1 MKAELVSIGDEI
13 LIGQIINTNAVF
25 LAKELNRIGVEIA
38 QISSISDQKEI
49 IVNALDEARKRAD
62 IIIMTGGLGPTK
74 DDVTKH
80 TLCEYFDDQLVK
92 NELVLEHIEN
102 IFKKYVT
109 TPISDMNREQAN
121 LPTKATILHNRF
133 GTAAGMWFMDG
144 GQVFV
149 SLPGV
154 PYEMEALI
162 KNEVLPK
169 IQQQFVLPALYH
181 KTILTYGLGESVI
194 AERIENWENNLPE
207 TIKLAYL
214 PSLGRVRLRLSTKGS
229 ELENLKTEVNA
240 QIEKV
245 IPLIDDIYFGTE
257 EDQSIEFLIAEKLN
271 QLGKSLSCAESCTG
285 GAIATRFTS
294 QPGASTF
301 FKGSAV
307 TYAVESKTKLLGVE
321 SSLIDSYGV
330 VSAEV
335 ASAMALGA
343 QKMYQSDYAIA
354 TTGNAGPTKG
364 DQGQEV
370 GTVFIGLATPQGV
383 ESLQF
388 NMGNNRTRVIHKTVN
403 QAFEMLYRELL
414 RQEV

>member
-25 LAKELNRIGVEIA
+25 LAKELNSIGVEIA

-257 EDQSIEFLIAEKLN
+257 EDHEIFW
-271 QLGKSLSCAESCTG
+271 
-285 GAIATRFTS
+285 TS
-294 QPGASTF
+294 
-301 FKGSAV
+301 
-307 TYAVESKTKLLGVE
+307 
-321 SSLIDSYGV
+321 
-330 VSAEV
+330 
-335 ASAMALGA
+335 
-343 QKMYQSDYAIA
+343 
-354 TTGNAGPTKG
+354 
-364 DQGQEV
+364 
-370 GTVFIGLATPQGV
+370 
-383 ESLQF
+383 
-388 NMGNNRTRVIHKTVN
+388 
-403 QAFEMLYRELL
+403 
-414 RQEV
+414 

>member
-13 LIGQIINTNAVF
+13 LIGQIVNTNAVF
-25 LAKELNRIGVEIA
+25 LAKELNKIGVEVA

-80 TLCEYFDDQLVK
+80 TLCEYFDDHLVK
-92 NELVLEHIEN
+92 NEKVLEHIEN

-133 GTAAGMWFMDG
+133 GTAAGMWFLDA

-194 AERIENWENNLPE
+194 AERIEDWENNLPE
-207 TIKLAYL
+207 SIKLAYL
-214 PSLGRVRLRLSTKGS
+214 PSLGRVRLRLSTKGP
-229 ELENLKTEVNA
+229 ELEALKTAVNA
-240 QIEKV
+240 QLEKV
-245 IPLIDDIYFGTE
+245 IPLIEDIYFGTE
-257 EDQSIEFLIAEKLN
+257 EDQSIEFQIAKRLN
-271 QLGKSLSCAESCTG
+271 EMGKSLSCAESCTG

-294 QPGASTF
+294 QAGASTF

-307 TYAVESKTKLLGVE
+307 TYATDAKTDLLGVKKTIIE
-321 SSLIDSYGV
+321 KHGV
-330 VSAEV
+330 VSGTV
-335 ASAMALGA
+335 AAAMALGA
-343 QKMYQSDYAIA
+343 QKKYQSDYAIA

-364 DQGQEV
+364 DSGQEV
-370 GTVFIGLATPQGV
+370 GTVFIGLATPKGV
-383 ESLQF
+383 ESFQY

-403 QAFEMLYRELL
+403 QAFEILYRALH
-414 RQEV
+414 

>member
-13 LIGQIINTNAVF
+13 LIGQIVNTNAVF
-25 LAKELNRIGVEIA
+25 LAKELNKIGVEVA

-80 TLCEYFDDQLVK
+80 TLCEYFDDHLVK
-92 NELVLEHIEN
+92 NEKVLEHIEN

-133 GTAAGMWFMDG
+133 VTAAGMWFLDA

-194 AERIENWENNLPE
+194 AERIEDWENNLPE
-207 TIKLAYL
+207 SIKLAYL
-214 PSLGRVRLRLSTKGS
+214 PSLGRVRLRLSTKGP
-229 ELENLKTEVNA
+229 ELEALKTAVNA
-240 QIEKV
+240 QLEKV
-245 IPLIDDIYFGTE
+245 IPLIEDIYFGTE
-257 EDQSIEFLIAEKLN
+257 EDQSIEFQIAKRLN
-271 QLGKSLSCAESCTG
+271 EMGKSLSCAESCTG

-294 QPGASTF
+294 QAGASTF

-307 TYAVESKTKLLGVE
+307 TYATDSKTDLLGVKKTIIE
-321 SSLIDSYGV
+321 KHGV
-330 VSAEV
+330 VSGTV
-335 ASAMALGA
+335 AAAMALGA
-343 QKMYQSDYAIA
+343 QKKYQSDYAIA

-364 DQGQEV
+364 DSGQEV
-370 GTVFIGLATPQGV
+370 GTVFIGLATPKGV
-383 ESLQF
+383 ESFQY

-403 QAFEMLYRELL
+403 QAFEILYRALH
-414 RQEV
+414 

>member
-343 QKMYQSDYAIA
+343 QKMYQSNYAIA

>member
-13 LIGQIINTNAVF
+13 LIGQIVNTNAVF
-25 LAKELNRIGVEIA
+25 LAKELNKIGVEVA
-38 QISSISDQKEI
+38 QISSVSDQKEI

-80 TLCEYFDDQLVK
+80 TLCEYFDDHLVK
-92 NELVLEHIEN
+92 NEKVLEHIEN

-121 LPTKATILHNRF
+121 LPTKATILHNRY
-133 GTAAGMWFMDG
+133 GTAAGMWFLDA

-194 AERIENWENNLPE
+194 AERIEDWENNLPE
-207 TIKLAYL
+207 SIKLAYL
-214 PSLGRVRLRLSTKGS
+214 PSLGRVRLRLSTKGP
-229 ELENLKTEVNA
+229 ELEALKTAVNA
-240 QIEKV
+240 QLEKV
-245 IPLIDDIYFGTE
+245 IPLIEDIYFGTE
-257 EDQSIEFLIAEKLN
+257 EDQSIEFQIAKRLN
-271 QLGKSLSCAESCTG
+271 EMGKSLSCAESCTG

-294 QPGASTF
+294 QAGASTF

-307 TYAVESKTKLLGVE
+307 TYATDSKTDLLGVE
-321 SSLIDSYGV
+321 KTIIEKHGV
-330 VSAEV
+330 VSGTV
-335 ASAMALGA
+335 AAAMALGA
-343 QKMYQSDYAIA
+343 QKKYQSDYAIA

-364 DQGQEV
+364 DSGQEV
-370 GTVFIGLATPQGV
+370 GTVFIGLATPKGV
-383 ESLQF
+383 ESFQY

-403 QAFEMLYRELL
+403 QAFEILYRALH
-414 RQEV
+414 

>member
-25 LAKELNRIGVEIA
+25 LAKELNSIGVEIA

-285 GAIATRFTS
+285 GAIAPRFTS

>member
-109 TPISDMNREQAN
+109 TPISNMNREQAN

-133 GTAAGMWFMDG
+133 GTAAGLWFMDG

-207 TIKLAYL
+207 SIKLAYL

-245 IPLIDDIYFGTE
+245 IPLIKDIYFGTE

-294 QPGASTF
+294 QPKASTF

-330 VSAEV
+330 VSEEV

-354 TTGNAGPTKG
+354 TTGNAGPSKG

-388 NMGNNRTRVIHKTVN
+388 KMGNNRTRVIHKTVN
-403 QAFEMLYRELL
+403 QAFEMLYRELS

>member
-25 LAKELNRIGVEIA
+25 LAKELNSIGVEIA

-207 TIKLAYL
+207 NIKLAYL

>member
-25 LAKELNRIGVEIA
+25 LAKELNSIGVEIA

-294 QPGASTF
+294 QPGASNF

-330 VSAEV
+330 ISAEV

>member
-13 LIGQIINTNAVF
+13 LIGQIVNTNAVF
-25 LAKELNRIGVEIA
+25 LAKELNKIGVEVA
-38 QISSISDQKEI
+38 QISSVSDQKEI

-80 TLCEYFDDQLVK
+80 TLCEYFDDHLVK
-92 NELVLEHIEN
+92 NEKVLEHIEN

-133 GTAAGMWFMDG
+133 GTAAGMWFLDS

-194 AERIENWENNLPE
+194 AERIEDWENNLPE
-207 TIKLAYL
+207 SIKLAYL
-214 PSLGRVRLRLSTKGS
+214 PSLGRVRLRLSTKGP
-229 ELENLKTEVNA
+229 ELEALKTAVNA
-240 QIEKV
+240 QLEKV
-245 IPLIDDIYFGTE
+245 IPLIEDIYFGTE
-257 EDQSIEFLIAEKLN
+257 EDQSIEFQIAKRLN
-271 QLGKSLSCAESCTG
+271 EMGKSLSCAESCTG

-294 QPGASTF
+294 QAGASTF

-307 TYAVESKTKLLGVE
+307 TYATDSKTDLLGVE
-321 SSLIDSYGV
+321 KTIIVKHGV
-330 VSAEV
+330 VSGAV
-335 ASAMALGA
+335 AAAMALGA
-343 QKMYQSDYAIA
+343 QKKYQSDYAIA

-364 DQGQEV
+364 DNGQEV
-370 GTVFIGLATPQGV
+370 GTVFIGLATPKGV
-383 ESLQF
+383 ESFQY

-403 QAFEMLYRELL
+403 QAFEILYRALH
-414 RQEV
+414 

>member
-133 GTAAGMWFMDG
+133 GTAAGLWFMDG

-207 TIKLAYL
+207 NIKLAYL

>member
-13 LIGQIINTNAVF
+13 LIGQIVNTNAVF
-25 LAKELNRIGVEIA
+25 LAKELNKIGVEVA
-38 QISSISDQKEI
+38 QISSVSDQKEI

-80 TLCEYFDDQLVK
+80 TLCEYFDDHLVK
-92 NELVLEHIEN
+92 NEKVLEHIEN

-121 LPTKATILHNRF
+121 LPTKATILHNRL
-133 GTAAGMWFMDG
+133 GTAAGMWFLDA

-194 AERIENWENNLPE
+194 AERIEDWENNLPE
-207 TIKLAYL
+207 SIKLAYL
-214 PSLGRVRLRLSTKGS
+214 PSLGRVRLRLSTKGP
-229 ELENLKTEVNA
+229 ELEALKTAVNA
-240 QIEKV
+240 QLEKV
-245 IPLIDDIYFGTE
+245 IPLIEDIYFGTE
-257 EDQSIEFLIAEKLN
+257 EDQSIEFQIAKRLN
-271 QLGKSLSCAESCTG
+271 EMGKSLSCAESCTG

-294 QPGASTF
+294 QAGASTF

-307 TYAVESKTKLLGVE
+307 TYATDAKTDLLGVE
-321 SSLIDSYGV
+321 KTIIEKHGV
-330 VSAEV
+330 VSGAV
-335 ASAMALGA
+335 AAAMALGA
-343 QKMYQSDYAIA
+343 QKKYQSDYAIA

-364 DQGQEV
+364 DSGQEV
-370 GTVFIGLATPQGV
+370 GTVFIGLATPKGV
-383 ESLQF
+383 ESFQY

-403 QAFEMLYRELL
+403 QAFEILYRALH
-414 RQEV
+414 

>member
-194 AERIENWENNLPE
+194 AERIEDWENNLPE
-207 TIKLAYL
+207 SIKLAYL

-229 ELENLKTEVNA
+229 ELENLKTEVDA

-245 IPLIDDIYFGTE
+245 IPLIEDIYFGTE

-343 QKMYQSDYAIA
+343 QNKYQFGLCPCYHWKRRAYQRRPRAGSWNRFHWF
-354 TTGNAGPTKG
+354 GNALGG
-364 DQGQEV
+364 
-370 GTVFIGLATPQGV
+370 
-383 ESLQF
+383 
-388 NMGNNRTRVIHKTVN
+388 
-403 QAFEMLYRELL
+403 
-414 RQEV
+414 